1 MKKAPVARGFFVG
14 DYEGLDHGG
23 SAFKVFFAQ
32 ANAGAGN
39 PTDVFGATAT
49 P

>member
-1 MKKAPVARGFFVG
+1 VG

-32 ANAGAGN
+32 ANSPGSGS
-39 PTDVFGATAT
+39 PTDVFGASAT